1 MSFYRVKL
9 EHFMNILVYLQPY
22 FKTLRYEKKK
32 KKKNSKTYIFVVR
45 KTQCRLSFIGLST
58 SWFGSGL
65 CLTWT
70 WPAHI
75 GWQKERPIADLH

>member
-32 KKKNSKTYIFVVR
+32 KKK
-45 KTQCRLSFIGLST
+45 L
-58 SWFGSGL
+58 
-65 CLTWT
+65 
-70 WPAHI
+70 
-75 GWQKERPIADLH
+75 